1 MVVPNCLTGNPRCLD
16 PEGLDLLLQLHLGL
30 SLHVHLGLGQM
41 RNLEER
47 NGESLSK
54 GALLKRCHRYNH
66 NLALI

>member
-1 MVVPNCLTGNPRCLD
+1 MVVPNYLTGNPRCLD

-47 NGESLSK
+47 NGESLVTTTI
-54 GALLKRCHRYNH
+54 
-66 NLALI
+66 LALI